1 MNLFDKTD
9 CHVLAFPKSHRAM
22 VQPWLQERD
31 MKAIEVAS
39 LEAWFPEEEVPHFP
53 YEKTFEEAEW
63 DPLCVL
69 HTSGSTGLPKP
80 IIVRQGLLACGD
92 GMHNLP
98 DLQGNPF
105 FFRTWTQSKKHFLPS
120 KWAFFTLDES

>member
-1 MNLFDKTD
+1 
-9 CHVLAFPKSHRAM
+9 M

-31 MKAIEVAS
+31 MKAVEVAS
-39 LEAWFPEEEVPHFP
+39 FEAWFPEEEVPHVP

-80 IIVRQGLLACGD
+80 IFVRQGMLACSD
-92 GMHNLP
+92 ALYNLP

-105 FFRTWTQSKKHFLPS
+105 FFRTWAQSNKNFFPS
-120 KWAFFTLDES
+120 KCGLG